1 MKVLANAIVVILL
14 EYMGLSNLQV
24 VYLKLI
30 QWYMSIISQYI
41 HTKNK
46 QTKTIYLEYLSK
58 LSTFG

>member
-1 MKVLANAIVVILL
+1 MMKVLANAIVVILL

-46 QTKTIYLEYLSK
+46 QKQFT
-58 LSTFG
+58 